1 MFKELKEIKTSMMTI
16 LFQVENINEEI
27 KLIKKN
33 QMEILELNSAITEMK
48 NSLEELNRNLNWQK
62 KKIVYL
68 KRD

>member
-1 MFKELKEIKTSMMTI
+1 MTI

-62 KKIVYL
+62 KKLVYL

>member
-1 MFKELKEIKTSMMTI
+1 MFKELKEIKTSMMMI

-62 KKIVYL
+62 KKLVYL

>member
-62 KKIVYL
+62 KKLVYL